1 VAPRC
6 YRSSLIAASVPRPPR
21 GLFEPLITHDSPL
34 AIARDLTSLSR
45 SPNPWRNTSWCYP
58 SPSRS
63 LGPAT
68 HSAFEA
74 PAPLLASRPHLR
86 LPRQIAHTYP
96 NSPPTL
102 TFCSTTEFI
111 SPEAGALLLPGAAPR
126 PSSASSP
133 RVACRLRLLRA
144 PGSTA
149 AFVCF
154 EPPGRLPL
162 TPRAK
167 KERGRRTRPHPPYFP
182 RSCPPPGGENKG
194 PGREVFDKNPYL
206 RNLAFR
212 VRAHSSAG

>member
-86 LPRQIAHTYP
+86 LPRQIAHTCP
-96 NSPPTL
+96 DSPPTL

-144 PGSTA
+144 PGSPA

-154 EPPGRLPL
+154 EPPGRLPPSSASSPRVACRSPREQKKNVGVVHGL
-162 TPRAK
+162 TRLISLFLARRPAAK
-167 KERGRRTRPHPPYFP
+167 TKGPEEKCLTRTRI
-182 RSCPPPGGENKG
+182 
-194 PGREVFDKNPYL
+194 
-206 RNLAFR
+206 
-212 VRAHSSAG
+212 